1 MRSRILAPL
10 CGLFALTL
18 SLPIWA
24 GPVNINTADAETIA
38 EALKGVGKSKAEAIV
53 AYRDAHGAFKDAD
66 ELVNVKGIG
75 LATVNNNREFILL
88 SDDAKAKEA
97 AKAAAKGTTPGAK

>member
-1 MRSRILAPL
+1 MQSRFLAPL
-10 CGLFALTL
+10 CGLFALSL

-24 GPVNINTADAETIA
+24 GPVNINAADADAIA

-53 AYRDAHGAFKDAD
+53 AYREAHGAFKDAD

-75 LATVNNNREFILL
+75 LATVNNNRDSILL
-88 SDDAKAKEA
+88 GDEAKPKEKPQPSAKKSTA
-97 AKAAAKGTTPGAK
+97 GGK